1 MLVYIRPCRQNA
13 RSKCN
18 PKHRSPKK
26 IVTQRKKNHNRNV
39 IVFRKKIVTHN
50 FKIIKKVFQ
59 FYLLP
64 YYNAQKRFNDSQHPN
79 LSLKNPKMLIFR
91 SQSASGML
99 DPLHTRLDKDINAT
113 PAKPTT
119 QTPLDAAAVW
129 VTRPWL
135 CLSRS
140 WTGPDQSTEG
150 RWEKK
155 WQADSTK

>member
-1 MLVYIRPCRQNA
+1 LLVYIRPCRQNA

-79 LSLKNPKMLIFR
+79 LSLKNPKMLISR

-99 DPLHTRLDKDINAT
+99 DPLHTMVMPVTELDRSGSMLY
-113 PAKPTT
+113 PWPG
-119 QTPLDAAAVW
+119 DAW
-129 VTRPWL
+129 D
-135 CLSRS
+135 
-140 WTGPDQSTEG
+140 DQGCPE
-150 RWEKK
+150 
-155 WQADSTK
+155 QL